1 MTTAEQSVTTVL
13 DETIA
18 ALSTLDHERLL
29 SLEERILLLAKSGA
43 INNGTMPSLLQR
55 HAILKRLLDE
65 TQANLAVLSRLRSG
79 DGSDAW
85 VR

>member
-1 MTTAEQSVTTVL
+1 MTIAEQSIATVL
-13 DETIA
+13 DETIT

-43 INNGTMPSLLQR
+43 INNVSMPSLLQR
-55 HAILKRLLDE
+55 QALLKRMLDE
-65 TQANLAVLSRLRSG
+65 TQGNLAVLTRLHRG
-79 DGSDAW
+79 DGIDAW

>member
-1 MTTAEQSVTTVL
+1 MTIGEQSIATVL
-13 DETIA
+13 DETIT

-43 INNGTMPSLLQR
+43 IDNGSMPSLLQR
-55 HAILKRLLDE
+55 QALLKRMLDE
-65 TQANLAVLSRLRSG
+65 TQDNLAVLSRLHRD
-79 DGSDAW
+79 DGSDTW

>member
-1 MTTAEQSVTTVL
+1 MTTSERSVARVL

-29 SLEERILLLAKSGA
+29 SLEERIILLAESGA
-43 INNGTMPSLLQR
+43 IDKVSNPFLLQR
-55 HAILKRLLDE
+55 QALLKHMLDE
-65 TQANLAVLSRLRSG
+65 TQANLAVLSRLHRG
-79 DGSDAW
+79 DRSDAW

>member
-1 MTTAEQSVTTVL
+1 MTTAEQSVMTVL

-29 SLEERILLLAKSGA
+29 SLEERILLLAKSGDLNSA
-43 INNGTMPSLLQR
+43 SMSSLLQR
-55 HAILKRLLDE
+55 HAVLKRMLGE
-65 TQANLAVLSRLRSG
+65 TQANLAVLSRLRG
-79 DGSDAW
+79 RDGSDAW